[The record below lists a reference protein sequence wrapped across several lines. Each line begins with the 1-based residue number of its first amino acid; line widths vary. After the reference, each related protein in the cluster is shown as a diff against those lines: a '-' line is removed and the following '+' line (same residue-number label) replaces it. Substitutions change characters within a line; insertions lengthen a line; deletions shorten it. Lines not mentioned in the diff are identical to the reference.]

1 MTPIRGKV
9 ARILNTRELVIN
21 LGSEGGVTPGMY
33 FDVMDPKGTDIED
46 PDTGDILGSIER
58 PKVRVKVSRVETRL
72 SIVST
77 YKSRQ
82 VNIGGQ
88 GNLNSGFLS
97 QFLEP
102 PKWVTKY
109 ETLKTQEKTWED
121 LDEKES
127 YVKIGD
133 PVVQVIDAAD
143 DDTDV
148 SGDERAGKE
157 EVPPAGRDRD

>member
-1 MTPIRGKV
+1 MTLIRGKV
-9 ARILNTRELVIN
+9 AQILNTRDLVIN
-21 LGSEGGVTPGMY
+21 LGSDNGVTLGMY

-46 PDTGDILGSIER
+46 PDTGEVLGSIER
-58 PKVRVKVSRVETRL
+58 PKVRVKISRVETRL
-72 SIVST
+72 SMAST
-77 YKSRQ
+77 YRSKK

-88 GNLNSGFLS
+88 GGIHDLS
-97 QFLEP
+97 SSFVSKILTP

-133 PVVQVIDAAD
+133 PVVQVMSAVD
-143 DDTDV
+143 DDPNV
-148 SGDERAGKE
+148 IC
-157 EVPPAGRDRD
+157 

>member
-9 ARILNTRELVIN
+9 AQILNTRELAIN
-21 LGSEGGVTPGMY
+21 MGSEDGVTLDMY
-33 FDVMDPKGTDIED
+33 FDVMNPKGTDIED
-46 PDTGDILGSIER
+46 PDTGEILGSIER
-58 PKVRVKVSRVETRL
+58 SKVRVKISRVETRL
-72 SIVST
+72 SIAST
-77 YKSRQ
+77 YKSRKI
-82 VNIGGQ
+82 NIGGQ
-88 GNLNSGFLS
+88 GGGHSIGSNLLS
-97 QFLEP
+97 QFLAP

-133 PVVQVIDAAD
+133 PVVQVIGAVD

-148 SGDERAGKE
+148 
-157 EVPPAGRDRD
+157 VC

>member
-1 MTPIRGKV
+1 MTSIRGKV
-9 ARILNTRELVIN
+9 ARILNTRELVMN
-21 LGSEGGVTPGMY
+21 LGSEDGVTLGMY

-58 PKVRVKVSRVETRL
+58 PKVRVKISRVEARL
-72 SIVST
+72 SMAST
-77 YKSRQ
+77 YRSKK

-88 GNLNSGFLS
+88 GGIRDISGSLLS
-97 QFLEP
+97 QILAP

-133 PVVQVIDAAD
+133 PVVQVIGAVD

-148 SGDERAGKE
+148 
-157 EVPPAGRDRD
+157 VC

>member
-1 MTPIRGKV
+1 MTLIRGKV
-9 ARILNTRELVIN
+9 AQILNTRELVIN
-21 LGSEGGVTPGMY
+21 LGSDNGVTIGMY

-46 PDTGDILGSIER
+46 PDTGEMLGSIER
-58 PKVRVKVSRVETRL
+58 PKVRVKISKVEARL
-72 SIVST
+72 SMAST
-77 YKSRQ
+77 YRSKEI
-82 VNIGGQ
+82 NIGGK
-88 GNLNSGFLS
+88 GGSRDITSGFLS
-97 QFLEP
+97 QVLAP

-133 PVVQVIDAAD
+133 PVVQVTGAVD

-148 SGDERAGKE
+148 IC
-157 EVPPAGRDRD
+157 